1 MSFPR
6 MLRVQ
11 QTFDATRVNDI
22 PGDVD
27 RQLATLN
34 LGRSINPGQTVA
46 ITAGSRGIANIAI
59 IIKAVCD
66 HIRKVG
72 GRPIIVPAMGSHG
85 GGTAEGQRQIIE
97 GYGVT
102 ESFTGAE
109 IRASM
114 ETVIVDTTPQG
125 IPVHFDKHAF
135 ECDHVLVV
143 GRVKPH
149 TGFVGPVESGL
160 HKMMLIGLGK
170 HEGAKIYHR
179 AILDFSFLEIIRAVA
194 DVVLRKCR
202 VIGGLAIVE
211 NAYDE
216 TGLIAA
222 VPQAEFFTRES
233 ELLEQARHW
242 LPKLPFPSV
251 QLLIIDKIGKNIS
264 GTGMDTNVIGRKYND
279 HAATDSDDVS
289 VKRIFVR
296 GLTEETHG
304 NATGI
309 GIAEFTNSRTVKQV
323 NPKIT
328 AINCLTGGHPTAAML
343 PISFDS
349 DREVIAAALPTLG
362 LVEPQNS
369 RVVQIA
375 DTLHLSEVLVSE
387 AYLPELQQRP
397 DLKILDGPFDMPF
410 DAAGNLQPIF
420 PESVAPS
427 H

>member
-1 MSFPR
+1 MSLPR
-6 MLRVQ
+6 MVRLR
-11 QTFDATRVNDI
+11 QTFEATRVNDI
-22 PGDVD
+22 PGEVD

-34 LGRSINPGQTVA
+34 LGQQLKPGQTVA

-59 IIKAVCD
+59 IIKAACEHVRR
-66 HIRKVG
+66 IG
-72 GRPIIVPAMGSHG
+72 GKPIIVPAMGSHG

-102 ESFTGAE
+102 EAFTGAE

-114 ETVIVDTTPQG
+114 ETVIVDTTPHG

-143 GRVKPH
+143 GRIKPH

-179 AILDFSFLEIIRAVA
+179 AILDYSFLEIIRAVA
-194 DVVLRKCR
+194 DVVLKKCR
-202 VIGGLAIVE
+202 VIGGLGIVE

-216 TGLIAA
+216 TALIAA
-222 VPQAEFFTRES
+222 VAPNDFFTRES
-233 ELLEQARHW
+233 ELLTLAKKW
-242 LPKLPFPSV
+242 LPRLPFAQT
-251 QLLIIDKIGKNIS
+251 QLLIIDEIGKNIS

-279 HAATDSDDVS
+279 HAATEHDDAS

-296 GLTEETHG
+296 GLTEATHG

-309 GIAEFTNSRTVKQV
+309 GIAEFTNTRTINQV
-323 NPKIT
+323 DRRIT

-343 PISFDS
+343 PIAFDT
-349 DREVIAAALPTLG
+349 DREVIQAALPTLG
-362 LVEPQNS
+362 LVEPTNAK
-369 RVVQIA
+369 VVQIA
-375 DTLHLSEVLVSE
+375 NTLHLGEVLVSE
-387 AYLPELQQRP
+387 AYLPEISQRP
-397 DLKILDGPFDMPF
+397 DLAIIDGPFEMPF
-410 DAAGNLQPIF
+410 DADGNLRPV
-420 PESVAPS
+420 EA
-427 H
+427 

>member
-1 MSFPR
+1 MSLPR
-6 MLRVQ
+6 MVRLR
-11 QTFDATRVNDI
+11 QTFEATRVNDI
-22 PGDVD
+22 PSEVE

-34 LGRSINPGQTVA
+34 LGQQVKPGQTVA

-59 IIKAVCD
+59 IIKAACD
-66 HIRKVG
+66 HVRRIG
-72 GRPIIVPAMGSHG
+72 GKPIIVPAMGSHG

-102 ESFTGAE
+102 EAFTGAE

-135 ECDHVLVV
+135 GCDHVLVV
-143 GRVKPH
+143 GRIKPH

-179 AILDFSFLEIIRAVA
+179 AILDYSFLEIIRAVA
-194 DVVLRKCR
+194 DVVLKKCR
-202 VIGGLAIVE
+202 VIGGLGIVE

-222 VPQAEFFTRES
+222 VAPNDFFTRES
-233 ELLEQARHW
+233 ELLTLAKKW
-242 LPKLPFPSV
+242 LPRLPFANT
-251 QLLIIDKIGKNIS
+251 QLLIIDEIGKNIS

-279 HAATDSDDVS
+279 HAATANDDVS

-296 GLTEETHG
+296 GLTEATHG

-309 GIAEFTNSRTVKQV
+309 GIAEFTNTRTINQV
-323 NPKIT
+323 DRRIT

-343 PISFDS
+343 PIAFDT
-349 DREVIAAALPTLG
+349 DRDVIQAALPTLG
-362 LVEPQNS
+362 LVEPTNAK
-369 RVVQIA
+369 VVQIA
-375 DTLHLSEVLVSE
+375 NTLHLGEVLVSE
-387 AYLPELQQRP
+387 AYIPEIAQRP
-397 DLKILDGPFDMPF
+397 DLAIIDGPFEMPF
-410 DAAGNLQPIF
+410 DADGNLRPV
-420 PESVAPS
+420 EA
-427 H
+427 